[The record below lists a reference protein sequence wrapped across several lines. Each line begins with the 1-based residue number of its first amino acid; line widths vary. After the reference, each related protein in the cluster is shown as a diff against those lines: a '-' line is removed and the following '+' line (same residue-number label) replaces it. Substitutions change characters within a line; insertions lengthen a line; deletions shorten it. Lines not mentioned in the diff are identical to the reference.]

1 MAQGVSLEFKTLY
14 CKKKIPWLA
23 LVTAVTPLPAKTFY
37 VKLFVIVTK
46 YLRRIFKGRNY
57 SFWLTVSEVSVHYG
71 RESIIEQNNSQH
83 GGQEAKKERIPV
95 LAFILPGSHGMVP
108 TTFSEGG
115 VFLY

>member
-57 SFWLTVSEVSVHYG
+57 SFWLTVSEVSSVKEG
-71 RESIIEQNNSQH
+71 RMSQR
-83 GGQEAKKERIPV
+83 KELCIVVV
-95 LAFILPGSHGMVP
+95 LNITRCRVKEHRKGTGKYRSPKDILPVMY
-108 TTFSEGG
+108 
-115 VFLY
+115 FL